1 MRPVQVKLTSVRPLP
16 LALAAALLLT
26 PTVALATS
34 PLAGPVAVTPPA
46 APAPPAPPPPP
57 DPDPWL
63 GRDKALHFAACA
75 TISGAAYGVGA
86 LVTPDVRLRVVFGAG
101 AGLVVGAG
109 KELLDLAGLGDPSWR
124 DFAWDV
130 IGTVVGVGLS
140 VAIDASVRGLRPG
153 QAY

>member
-1 MRPVQVKLTSVRPLP
+1 VRPLP

-26 PTVALATS
+26 PTAALATP
-34 PLAGPVAVTPPA
+34 PLAGPVASPPVV
-46 APAPPAPPPPP
+46 APAPPAPA

-75 TISGAAYGVGA
+75 TISGAAYGFGA

-101 AGLVVGAG
+101 AGILAGAG

-130 IGTVVGVGLS
+130 IGTVVGVGLA
-140 VAIDASVRGLRPG
+140 VALDASVRGLRPG